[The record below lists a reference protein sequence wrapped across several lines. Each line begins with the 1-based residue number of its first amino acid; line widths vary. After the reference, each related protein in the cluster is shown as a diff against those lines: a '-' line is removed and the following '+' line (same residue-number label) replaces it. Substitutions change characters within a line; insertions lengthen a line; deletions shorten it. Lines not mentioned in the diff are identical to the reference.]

1 MLPNYIAIKFL
12 ECIGLPSNLQIV
24 FTEVSHHFSYF
35 ENLSVDK
42 VDIEPCVLLIRESNH
57 TNGIFTI
64 GCNQRQIDFV
74 KKHFDSAELYV
85 DSFTNPQSNWKVKI
99 SLLLNNDCFDI
110 QIVFDIDLKNKS
122 YNIIKTESDI
132 DEKSL
137 VQLVMFNSVL

>member
-1 MLPNYIAIKFL
+1 MLPNYIAEKFL
-12 ECIGLPSNLQIV
+12 ECIGLPSNLLIV

-42 VDIEPCVLLIRESNH
+42 VDIDPFVLLIRECNH

-85 DSFTNPQSNWKVKI
+85 DSFSKPQSNWIVKI
-99 SLLLNNDCFDI
+99 SLLLNNNCFDI
-110 QIVFDIDLKNKS
+110 QIAFDIDLKNKS

-137 VQLVMFNSVL
+137 VHLVMFNSVL